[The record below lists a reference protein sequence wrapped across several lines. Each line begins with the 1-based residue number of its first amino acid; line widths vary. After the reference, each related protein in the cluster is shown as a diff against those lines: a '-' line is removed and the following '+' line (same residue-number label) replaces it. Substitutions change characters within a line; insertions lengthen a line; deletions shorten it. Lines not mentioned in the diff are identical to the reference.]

1 MTAWLRRDLIRDV
14 RKSISEEMT
23 LELIAEDAYEF
34 EQTPRV
40 VEDRGASC
48 AAVPWGGKDQTG
60 LSD

>member
-40 VEDRGASC
+40 VENRGASC
-48 AAVPWGGKDQTG
+48 AAVYGVAKRQTQ
-60 LSD
+60 LSY

>member
-1 MTAWLRRDLIRDV
+1 MRAWLRRDLIRDV
-14 RKSISEEMT
+14 RKNISEEMT

-48 AAVPWGGKDQTG
+48 AAVHGVTKNQT
-60 LSD
+60 